1 LCFFIAQL
9 ESLRDAASANLF
21 EPSPTVYGATH
32 APEPF
37 LKRPPCLPPRRF
49 GQLAADG
56 FGCPAD
62 GRRHPHSLPGFQGF
76 SAERLARIRPVIQA
90 EIDAKN
96 MPGAV
101 VVVARKGAIV
111 YSDAI
116 GVKQDAIFRA
126 YSMTKPMTSVLAMMM
141 VEEGQLQLADPV
153 SKFLPALA
161 QMQVLANP
169 ADPAS
174 TTVAAARPILVHDLL
189 RHTSGLTYAEFTRS
203 AAMRNAYISAGLFSN
218 EVPSLWITL
227 SPEQQVAAF
236 AKAPLQWQP
245 GSTWEYSLSTDLLGR
260 VLEVVGKKPLGVL
273 LHERLIKPLGMKDT
287 AFVVPA
293 NQVHRIAQPLAID
306 PLTQKPMAPMLD
318 LTQVQGN
325 DAGGAGL
332 VTTAADYLRFCQML
346 LNNGTL
352 DGRRYISR
360 TTLALMTSDHLGPK
374 VATPLQPGELL
385 MGVQG
390 YTFGLGFMV
399 RQGPGL
405 ASVPGSEGDYA
416 WAGAGG
422 TFFWID
428 PKEQVIGLLMAQ
440 TPGPIRQYYRRMIK
454 QLVYQALE

>member
-1 LCFFIAQL
+1 MPVIHFSSGRQAC
-9 ESLRDAASANLF
+9 ASAVVSALLLMGL
-21 EPSPTVYGATH
+21 V
-32 APEPF
+32 AP
-37 LKRPPCLPPRRF
+37 L
-49 GQLAADG
+49 QAADIPTAT
-56 FGCPAD
+56 PASK
-62 GRRHPHSLPGFQGF
+62 GL

-90 EIDAKN
+90 EIDAKQ

-101 VVVARKGAIV
+101 VMVARKGAIV
-111 YSDAI
+111 YSEAI
-116 GVKQDAIFRA
+116 GVKPDAIFRA

-174 TTVAAARPILVHDLL
+174 ATVPASRQILVHDLL

-203 AAMRNAYISAGLFSN
+203 AAMRNAYIQAGLFSN
-218 EVPSLWITL
+218 ETPSAWITL

-245 GSTWEYSLSTDLLGR
+245 GSTWEYSLSSDLLGR
-260 VLEVVGKKPLGVL
+260 VLEVVGKKPLSVM

-293 NQVHRIAQPLAID
+293 DQVHRIAQPLAID

-318 LTQVQGN
+318 VTKVQGN

-352 DGRRYISR
+352 DGHRYLSR
-360 TTLALMTSDHLGPK
+360 TTIALMTSDHLGPK

-399 RQGPGL
+399 RQGQGM

-440 TPGPIRQYYRRMIK
+440 TPGPARQYYRRMIK